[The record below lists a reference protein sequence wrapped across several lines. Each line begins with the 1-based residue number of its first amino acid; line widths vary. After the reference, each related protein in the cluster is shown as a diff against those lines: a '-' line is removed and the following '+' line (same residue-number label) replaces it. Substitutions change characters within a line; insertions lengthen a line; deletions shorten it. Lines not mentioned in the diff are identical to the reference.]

1 MMYKNKLNFMSG
13 DLAHVAK
20 DKVQDRYAGV
30 SFGGR
35 LILKGGRIVDPGNDR
50 DEIGDLAVLDGTVYQ
65 AGGFIMPET
74 GDRVIDCGGLI
85 VMPGLIDMHL
95 HLGDLFEIIWSV
107 NK

>member
-50 DEIGDLAVLDGTVYQ
+50 DEIGDLAVLDGTGQ
-65 AGGFIMPET
+65 AGLSCRKPET
-74 GDRVIDCGGLI
+74 GSSTAGGL
-85 VMPGLIDMHL
+85 L
-95 HLGDLFEIIWSV
+95 
-107 NK
+107 